1 MSNVTATLSLSGET
15 TVISGEGNGP
25 LSAFKNAL
33 TDGAGVD
40 ITLVDYQEPAV
51 GTGADATAA
60 AYVEIESSDRSAH
73 WGVGLHPNIVTA
85 SFHALLSAINRSEGN

>member
-1 MSNVTATLSLSGET
+1 MSNVTATLNFSGET
-15 TVISGEGNGP
+15 TVIAGEGNGP

-33 TDGAGVD
+33 TDGCGVNV
-40 ITLVDYQEPAV
+40 TVVDYQEHAI
-51 GTGADATAA
+51 GAGADAAAA
-60 AYVEIESSDRSAH
+60 AYVEVETSDRTAH

>member
-1 MSNVTATLSLSGET
+1 MSNVTATLNFSGET
-15 TVISGEGNGP
+15 TVITGEGNGP

-33 TDGAGVD
+33 TDGCGVNV
-40 ITLVDYQEPAV
+40 TLVDYQEHAI
-51 GTGADATAA
+51 GTGADAAA
-60 AYVEIESSDRSAH
+60 VAYVEVETSDRTAH